1 MKSSNIL
8 KYYHSTEYYFWTIKI
23 LPPTHQGN
31 FNITVAKHSSNQ
43 SLKVLPSM
51 DLGDGDDQDQAW
63 TLWPDSEFGSF
74 KTCQNVNKQLISR

>member
-1 MKSSNIL
+1 MKSSNII
-8 KYYHSTEYYFWTIKI
+8 KYYYSFELSKYY
-23 LPPTHQGN
+23 HQGN
-31 FNITVAKHSSNQ
+31 FNITVTKHSSNQ

-74 KTCQNVNKQLISR
+74 KTYQNVNKQLISR

>member
-8 KYYHSTEYYFWTIKI
+8 KYYHSTEYYFELSKYY
-23 LPPTHQGN
+23 HQGN

-51 DLGDGDDQDQAW
+51 DLGDGDDQDQA
-63 TLWPDSEFGSF
+63 
-74 KTCQNVNKQLISR
+74 